1 MLVPLMTNQ
10 LVPSVETPF
19 TISVTAW
26 MEAFEGARDR
36 EVFPEM
42 AREVGVSA
50 EGLVAAA
57 VGTEVPCQS
66 VPPTYARLW
75 LSRH

>member
-36 EVFPEM
+36 EVFLEM
-42 AREVGVSA
+42 AREVGVSP
-50 EGLVAAA
+50 EGLVAASISA
-57 VGTEVPCQS
+57 EV
-66 VPPTYARLW
+66 L
-75 LSRH
+75 

>member
-36 EVFPEM
+36 EVFLEM
-42 AREVGVSA
+42 AREVGVSPKV
-50 EGLVAAA
+50 LLQ
-57 VGTEVPCQS
+57 P
-66 VPPTYARLW
+66 L
-75 LSRH
+75 